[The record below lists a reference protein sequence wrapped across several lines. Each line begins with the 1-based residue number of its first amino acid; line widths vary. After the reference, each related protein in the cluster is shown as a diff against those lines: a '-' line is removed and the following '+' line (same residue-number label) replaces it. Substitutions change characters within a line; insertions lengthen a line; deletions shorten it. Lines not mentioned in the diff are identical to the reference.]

1 MINLNDMT
9 KNEKAL
15 LLYLETCAVD
25 HGGLVLTQRMSIED
39 SEAAKKWSESGFIK
53 FGRLASD
60 CLPRPNGATHWC
72 QLSDNAWELAHAERR
87 ERYARINSKRKWIT
101 TDEKRDA

>member
-1 MINLNDMT
+1 MNLNDMT
-9 KNEKAL
+9 KNQKAL

-25 HGGLVLTQRMSIED
+25 SGGLVLTQRMSIDDTEI
-39 SEAAKKWSESGFIK
+39 AKKWSESGFVK

-72 QLSDNAWELAHAERR
+72 ELSDEAWSLAQAERR
-87 ERYARINSKRKWIT
+87 ERYTRINSKRKWST
-101 TDEKRDA
+101 TNEKRAA